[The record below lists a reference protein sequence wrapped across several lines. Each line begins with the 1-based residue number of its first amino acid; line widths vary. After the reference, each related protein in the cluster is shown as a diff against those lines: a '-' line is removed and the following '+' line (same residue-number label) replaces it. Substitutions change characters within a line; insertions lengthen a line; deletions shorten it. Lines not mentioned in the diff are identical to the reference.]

1 VNNGAQPLL
10 RLDEVSAGYKGG
22 AEVLHGVSLAVMSG
36 EIVTLL
42 GANGAGKSTVL
53 RAISGIARVTAGEIA
68 FDGRRITG
76 SKPEQTCRAGI
87 AHVPQGRSCV
97 PFLSV
102 HENIQLGAYT
112 LANDGPGVGEAFEQ
126 VYAHFPGLVDR
137 RGVLAGQ
144 LSGGQQQM
152 VELARA
158 MMSRPKLLLLDEPSL
173 GLAPKVTEE
182 LLDTIRALAHEG
194 TSVLMVEQ
202 RVREALSVS
211 ERSYVLRVG
220 SVILETSSEEL
231 ARSGDLRQLYLG
243 TDATV

>member
-1 VNNGAQPLL
+1 MSSGAEPRL
-10 RLDEVSAGYKGG
+10 RLDDVSAGYKGG
-22 AEVLHGVSLAVMSG
+22 AEVLHGVSLEVATG

-53 RAISGIARVTAGEIA
+53 RAISGLARVTSGEITLE
-68 FDGRRITG
+68 GRRITG
-76 SKPEQTCRAGI
+76 SRPEQTCRAGVG
-87 AHVPQGRSCV
+87 HVPQGRSCV

-102 HENIQLGAYT
+102 HENIRLGAYT
-112 LANDGPGVGEAFEQ
+112 VTHRGNDGEAFDQ
-126 VYAHFPGLVDR
+126 VYARFPSLADR
-137 RGVLAGQ
+137 RDVVAGQ

-173 GLAPKVTEE
+173 GLAPKITEE
-182 LLDTIRALAHEG
+182 LLDTIRGLADEG

-220 SVILETSSEEL
+220 TMIFHAASGEL

-243 TDATV
+243 TAANV